1 LFESQG
7 DTLASMVERGTV
19 EMKKPRTDGCRGHA
33 IVELSLMAPWIFFLF
48 VGALDM
54 GFYAYALISVQNAA
68 RVAAITTARSQGTAG
83 NRQEACELVLREMER
98 LPNVPDAADPNTRL
112 TCDDL
117 PASVQVDA
125 STDFDA
131 DGKRFSRVR
140 VQYETVQLVPI
151 PGLLTGKTTIT
162 RTAESRVYGRTR
174 P

>member
-1 LFESQG
+1 
-7 DTLASMVERGTV
+7 
-19 EMKKPRTDGCRGHA
+19 MKNPCREARRGHA

-54 GFYAYALISVQNAA
+54 GFYAYALITVQNAA
-68 RVAAITTARSQGTAG
+68 RVAAITTARSEGSAG

-125 STDFDA
+125 LSDFDA
-131 DGKRFSRVR
+131 DGKLFSRVQVR
-140 VQYETVQLVPI
+140 YETVQLIPI

-162 RTAESRVYGRTR
+162 RTAESRMYGKTR